1 MLIINNVS
9 KFKLNLLRDMSVW
22 FYSSFV
28 CTSAYA
34 NIYSKTIREIN
45 IHRSEVHCGSP
56 FEPGGS
62 GLSFLLHTT
71 CVRSCCTWRASCV
84 VAFIKRI
91 QRYKKT
97 THTQNTKQDK
107 TKQKNTEAWDGGRIS
122 VLRPNPRSRKNVVKV
137 SKWSRSCAEEAHR
150 RLEAGDEATGGG
162 CAGSRTTR
170 PRESASLPAATHGI
184 LSPRTSFFAPS
195 ITIPLPGLAAA
206 RTKVCRPVTKR
217 SDKYGNTFCQW
228 ARGLVESNSSLY
240 RGGSRNL
247 IRQKVACI
255 CESHVAQWS
264 HAVLRAVHCSVA
276 LRQQTIFDAHLL
288 LSAGADFCTLGIL
301 WRG

>member
-45 IHRSEVHCGSP
+45 IRRSEVHCESP

-170 PRESASLPAATHGI
+170 PRESASFQVRGDKIPCVAAGNVDTHTVPSPAQGKASGGQV
-184 LSPRTSFFAPS
+184 F
-195 ITIPLPGLAAA
+195 AA
-206 RTKVCRPVTKR
+206 RHFILCSIDNHPPSRACCSTHQSLQARHETLGQIRQHILPV
-217 SDKYGNTFCQW
+217 
-228 ARGLVESNSSLY
+228 
-240 RGGSRNL
+240 GSR
-247 IRQKVACI
+247 ACR
-255 CESHVAQWS
+255 EQ
-264 HAVLRAVHCSVA
+264 
-276 LRQQTIFDAHLL
+276 
-288 LSAGADFCTLGIL
+288 
-301 WRG
+301 